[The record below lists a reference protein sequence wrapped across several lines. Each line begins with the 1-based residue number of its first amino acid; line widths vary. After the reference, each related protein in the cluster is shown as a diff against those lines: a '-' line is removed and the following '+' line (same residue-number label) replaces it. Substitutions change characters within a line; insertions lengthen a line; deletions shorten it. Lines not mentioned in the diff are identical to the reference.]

1 MKIIALNAS
10 GKGQA
15 ADFMHSIGNYAS
27 TKGVTYCYAVG
38 ANANREYH
46 DFFDSSLFSDPFFI
60 QSII

>member
-15 ADFMHSIGNYAS
+15 ADFMHSIGNYALQKELLIAMLLVQTQIES
-27 TKGVTYCYAVG
+27 IMI
-38 ANANREYH
+38 
-46 DFFDSSLFSDPFFI
+46 FDSSLFSDPFFI